1 MAKSIDLGKQTEINI
16 DILTH
21 AYTHTH
27 THTSLSVIQQFSPF
41 R

>member
-21 AYTHTH
+21 TYTHTH
-27 THTSLSVIQQFSPF
+27 AHKSICYQAILYI
-41 R
+41 